1 VRQAGRQQIA
11 AYYAAI
17 TAIDDQVG
25 RLMQALKDF
34 GLEKD
39 TIVVFSSDH
48 GDMLGS
54 QGQRLKRKPWE
65 ESIRVPG
72 VLRYPAKVKP
82 GRRTDALLSHVDF
95 APTLLSLCGIKPPA
109 DMQGTD
115 LSGVVLGRTDR
126 GPDSVFF
133 QIFVPF
139 AGDGTPHPWR
149 GVRTQRYMYARTEK
163 APWVLYDLE
172 KDPDELHNLA
182 DDPASAD
189 IRKELEARLDRWM
202 KDTGDSWRFNSDAP
216 VEDKGRL
223 YRFGTFY
230 TIDEYLRW
238 AAAHP
243 ELAPKD

>member
-1 VRQAGRQQIA
+1 
-11 AYYAAI
+11 
-17 TAIDDQVG
+17 
-25 RLMQALKDF
+25 
-34 GLEKD
+34 
-39 TIVVFSSDH
+39 
-48 GDMLGS
+48 MLGS

-65 ESIRVPG
+65 ESVRVPG
-72 VLRYPAKVKP
+72 ILRYPARVKA
-82 GRRTDALLSHVDF
+82 GRQADALFSHVDV
-95 APTLLSLCGIKPPA
+95 APTLLALCGAKVPK

-115 LSGVVLGRTDR
+115 LSGVVLGQAER

-149 GVRTQRYMYARTEK
+149 GVRTPRYMYARTEK
-163 APWVLYDLE
+163 DPWVLYDLD
-172 KDPDELHNLA
+172 KDPDELKNRAA
-182 DDPASAD
+182 DAGSEGV
-189 IRKELEARLDRWM
+189 RKELEARLEKWM

-230 TIDEYLRW
+230 TIDEYLKW

-243 ELAPKD
+243 QLAPKD